1 MGEIVETSTLVKHEP
16 RKRCYTSG
24 DEIKYFDEMDENDKP
39 EFHDISESDLLGM
52 FKGVIKELDEVDEL
66 PDALKDSLTYEP
78 YNEEYY
84 RLKFSGFPDEVY
96 PILVDVDKAA
106 NAE

>member
-1 MGEIVETSTLVKHEP
+1 MGEIVETSTLVKQP
-16 RKRCYTSG
+16 RQRCYTSG
-24 DEIKYFDEMDENDKP
+24 DEIKFFGEMDESDKP

-66 PDALKDSLTYEP
+66 PDALKSSLTYEP

-96 PILVDVDKAA
+96 PILVDADKAA

>member
-1 MGEIVETSTLVKHEP
+1 
-16 RKRCYTSG
+16 
-24 DEIKYFDEMDENDKP
+24 
-39 EFHDISESDLLGM
+39 
-52 FKGVIKELDEVDEL
+52 L
-66 PDALKDSLTYEP
+66 PDALKSSLTYEP

-96 PILVDVDKAA
+96 PILADVDKAA

>member
-1 MGEIVETSTLVKHEP
+1 MGEIVETSTLVKQP
-16 RKRCYTSG
+16 RQRCYTSG
-24 DEIKYFDEMDENDKP
+24 DEIKFFDEMTENDKP

-66 PDALKDSLTYEP
+66 PDALKSSLTYEP

-84 RLKFSGFPDEVY
+84 RLKFSGFEDHVY
-96 PILVDVDKAA
+96 PILADVDKAA

>member
-1 MGEIVETSTLVKHEP
+1 MGEIVEVSTLVKQE
-16 RKRCYTSG
+16 RIRCYTSG
-24 DEIKYFDEMDENDKP
+24 DEIKFFGEMDENDKP

-52 FKGVIKELDEVDEL
+52 FKGVIKELDDVEEL
-66 PDALKDSLTYEP
+66 PDALKASLTYEP

-96 PILVDVDKAA
+96 PILVDADKEA
-106 NAE
+106 NKE